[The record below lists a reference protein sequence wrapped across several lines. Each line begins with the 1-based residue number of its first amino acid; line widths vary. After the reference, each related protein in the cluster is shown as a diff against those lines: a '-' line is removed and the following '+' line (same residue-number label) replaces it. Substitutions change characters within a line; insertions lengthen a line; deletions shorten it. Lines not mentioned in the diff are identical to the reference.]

1 MKPNSGKA
9 ALLGAMCATVAAC
22 TDSRHGGE
30 RPNIIFFLVDDM
42 GWVDS
47 SVPYDGNIYPNNLR
61 FNTPNMERLARRGTI
76 FSNAYACPVSTPTRT
91 SLLSGM
97 NAAHTGIT
105 NWTSP
110 VKDTP
115 SDATGGAVAMMAPG
129 SVGQQGGMDIYPEG
143 YLTRPDW
150 TLNGMSPV
158 PGVDSTLYATPMVQL
173 LKDAGYFT
181 IHVGKGHWASAGTP
195 GASPYNMGFV
205 VNVAG
210 NVAGMPRSYQ
220 GEDNYGNTP
229 ERWNYLAVQNMTE
242 YYGTHT
248 HLTEA
253 LTREALK
260 TLDFPVENG
269 IPFYLYMSH
278 HGTHT
283 PIQRDDRFVEKYLE
297 AGMDEGQARYASMV
311 EGIDKSL
318 GDILDYLDDKGIA
331 ENTAIIFMTDN
342 GGNSENVQ
350 KGGVPHTQN
359 LPLREG
365 KGSVYEGGIRVPLIV
380 CWPGKVPA
388 GAREDTPAIAED
400 LFPTILDI
408 AGVSYDEPGA
418 IVQELDGQ
426 SLIPGLMAGGCAG
439 DGAEG
444 SAGVRAEGSALKGA
458 AEGSAGAGVLKG
470 AAKGS
475 AGAGAGSGAE
485 VGAERA
491 LIFHYPHQWK
501 PYRLDDIDYLSA
513 VRKGDWK
520 LVYRMRE
527 ARLEL
532 YNLREDIGET
542 HDLAAENPQKCAEL
556 ATILSDKLR
565 EWGSPMPF
573 NPAEG
578 KPVPFPD
585 EL

>member
-129 SVGQQGGMDIYPEG
+129 SVGQQGSMDIYPEG

-318 GDILDYLDDKGIA
+318 GDILNYLDDKGIA
-331 ENTAIIFMTDN
+331 DNTAIIFMTDN

-426 SLIPGLMAGGCAG
+426 SLIPGLMDGGCAG
-439 DGAEG
+439 GP
-444 SAGVRAEGSALKGA
+444 VLKGA
-458 AEGSAGAGVLKG
+458 AEGG
-470 AAKGS
+470 
-475 AGAGAGSGAE
+475 AGAGAGS
-485 VGAERA
+485 GAERA

>member
-318 GDILDYLDDKGIA
+318 GDILNYLDDKGIA

-426 SLIPGLMAGGCAG
+426 SLIPGLMDGGCAG

-444 SAGVRAEGSALKGA
+444 AVLKGA
-458 AEGSAGAGVLKG
+458 AEG
-470 AAKGS
+470 
-475 AGAGAGSGAE
+475 GSGS
-485 VGAERA
+485 GAERA

-573 NPAEG
+573 NPAKG

>member
-318 GDILDYLDDKGIA
+318 GDILNYLDDKGIA
-331 ENTAIIFMTDN
+331 DNTAIIFMTDN

-426 SLIPGLMAGGCAG
+426 SLIPEITAGG
-439 DGAEG
+439 
-444 SAGVRAEGSALKGA
+444 SVLKGA
-458 AEGSAGAGVLKG
+458 AEGGSGA
-470 AAKGS
+470 
-475 AGAGAGSGAE
+475 GAE

-573 NPAEG
+573 NPATG

>member
-318 GDILDYLDDKGIA
+318 GDILNYLDDKGIA
-331 ENTAIIFMTDN
+331 DNTAIIFMTDN

-426 SLIPGLMAGGCAG
+426 SLIPEITAG
-439 DGAEG
+439 E
-444 SAGVRAEGSALKGA
+444 SVLKGA
-458 AEGSAGAGVLKG
+458 AEG
-470 AAKGS
+470 
-475 AGAGAGSGAE
+475 GAGS
-485 VGAERA
+485 GAERA

-573 NPAEG
+573 NPATG

>member
-22 TDSRHGGE
+22 TDSRNGGE

-318 GDILDYLDDKGIA
+318 GDILNYLDDKGIA

-426 SLIPGLMAGGCAG
+426 SLIPEITAG
-439 DGAEG
+439 E
-444 SAGVRAEGSALKGA
+444 SVLKGA
-458 AEGSAGAGVLKG
+458 AEG
-470 AAKGS
+470 
-475 AGAGAGSGAE
+475 GAGS
-485 VGAERA
+485 GAERA

-532 YNLREDIGET
+532 YNLRDDIGET

>member
-22 TDSRHGGE
+22 TDSRNGGE

-318 GDILDYLDDKGIA
+318 GDILNYLDDKGIA
-331 ENTAIIFMTDN
+331 DNTAIIFMTDN

-350 KGGVPHTQN
+350 KGGVLHTQN

-426 SLIPGLMAGGCAG
+426 SLIPEITAGG
-439 DGAEG
+439 
-444 SAGVRAEGSALKGA
+444 SVLKGA
-458 AEGSAGAGVLKG
+458 AEG
-470 AAKGS
+470 
-475 AGAGAGSGAE
+475 GAGS
-485 VGAERA
+485 GAERA

>member
-22 TDSRHGGE
+22 TDSRNGGE

-242 YYGTHT
+242 YYGTHM

-318 GDILDYLDDKGIA
+318 GDILNYLDDKGIA
-331 ENTAIIFMTDN
+331 DNTAIIFMTDN

-426 SLIPGLMAGGCAG
+426 SLIPEITAGG
-439 DGAEG
+439 
-444 SAGVRAEGSALKGA
+444 SVLKGA
-458 AEGSAGAGVLKG
+458 AEGG
-470 AAKGS
+470 

>member
-22 TDSRHGGE
+22 TDSRNGGE

-318 GDILDYLDDKGIA
+318 GDILNYLDDKGIA
-331 ENTAIIFMTDN
+331 DNTAIIFMTDN

-426 SLIPGLMAGGCAG
+426 SLIPEITAGG
-439 DGAEG
+439 
-444 SAGVRAEGSALKGA
+444 SVLKGA
-458 AEGSAGAGVLKG
+458 AEG
-470 AAKGS
+470 
-475 AGAGAGSGAE
+475 GAGS
-485 VGAERA
+485 GAERA

-573 NPAEG
+573 NPATG

>member
-1 MKPNSGKA
+1 MKPNSGRA

-158 PGVDSTLYATPMVQL
+158 PGVDSTVYATPMVQL

-318 GDILDYLDDKGIA
+318 GDILNYLDDKGIA

-426 SLIPGLMAGGCAG
+426 SLIPEITAGG
-439 DGAEG
+439 
-444 SAGVRAEGSALKGA
+444 SVLKGA
-458 AEGSAGAGVLKG
+458 AEGGAG
-470 AAKGS
+470 S
-475 AGAGAGSGAE
+475 GAGAGAE

>member
-318 GDILDYLDDKGIA
+318 GDILNYLDDKGIA

-350 KGGVPHTQN
+350 KGGVLHTQN

-426 SLIPGLMAGGCAG
+426 SLIPGITAGG
-439 DGAEG
+439 
-444 SAGVRAEGSALKGA
+444 SVLKGA
-458 AEGSAGAGVLKG
+458 AEG
-470 AAKGS
+470 
-475 AGAGAGSGAE
+475 GSGS
-485 VGAERA
+485 GAERA

>member
-22 TDSRHGGE
+22 TDSRNGGE

-318 GDILDYLDDKGIA
+318 GDILNYLDDKGIA
-331 ENTAIIFMTDN
+331 DNTAIIFMTDN

-426 SLIPGLMAGGCAG
+426 SLIPEITAGG
-439 DGAEG
+439 
-444 SAGVRAEGSALKGA
+444 SVLKGA
-458 AEGSAGAGVLKG
+458 AEG
-470 AAKGS
+470 
-475 AGAGAGSGAE
+475 GAGS
-485 VGAERA
+485 GAERA

-573 NPAEG
+573 NPAKG

>member
-1 MKPNSGKA
+1 MKPNSGRA

-158 PGVDSTLYATPMVQL
+158 PGVDSTVYATPMVQL

-318 GDILDYLDDKGIA
+318 GDILNYLDDKGIA

-350 KGGVPHTQN
+350 KGGVLHTQN

-426 SLIPGLMAGGCAG
+426 SLIPEITAGG
-439 DGAEG
+439 
-444 SAGVRAEGSALKGA
+444 SVLKGA
-458 AEGSAGAGVLKG
+458 AEGGAG
-470 AAKGS
+470 S
-475 AGAGAGSGAE
+475 GAGAGAE

-573 NPAEG
+573 NPATG

>member
-318 GDILDYLDDKGIA
+318 GDILNYLDDKGIA

-426 SLIPGLMAGGCAG
+426 SLIPGITAGG
-439 DGAEG
+439 
-444 SAGVRAEGSALKGA
+444 SVLKGA
-458 AEGSAGAGVLKG
+458 AEG
-470 AAKGS
+470 
-475 AGAGAGSGAE
+475 GAGS
-485 VGAERA
+485 GAERA

>member
-22 TDSRHGGE
+22 TDSRNGGE

-318 GDILDYLDDKGIA
+318 GDILNYLDDKGIA

-426 SLIPGLMAGGCAG
+426 SLIPGITAGG
-439 DGAEG
+439 
-444 SAGVRAEGSALKGA
+444 SVLKGA
-458 AEGSAGAGVLKG
+458 AEG
-470 AAKGS
+470 
-475 AGAGAGSGAE
+475 GSGS
-485 VGAERA
+485 GAERA

-542 HDLAAENPQKCAEL
+542 YDLAAENPQKCAEL

-573 NPAEG
+573 NPATG

>member
-318 GDILDYLDDKGIA
+318 GNILNYLDDKGIA
-331 ENTAIIFMTDN
+331 DNTAIIFMTDN

-426 SLIPGLMAGGCAG
+426 SLIPGITAGG
-439 DGAEG
+439 
-444 SAGVRAEGSALKGA
+444 SVLKGA
-458 AEGSAGAGVLKG
+458 AEG
-470 AAKGS
+470 
-475 AGAGAGSGAE
+475 GSGS
-485 VGAERA
+485 GAERA

>member
-22 TDSRHGGE
+22 TDSRNGGE

-318 GDILDYLDDKGIA
+318 GDILNYLDDKGIA

-350 KGGVPHTQN
+350 KGGVLHTQN

-426 SLIPGLMAGGCAG
+426 SLIPEITAGG
-439 DGAEG
+439 
-444 SAGVRAEGSALKGA
+444 SVLKGA
-458 AEGSAGAGVLKG
+458 AEG
-470 AAKGS
+470 
-475 AGAGAGSGAE
+475 GSGS
-485 VGAERA
+485 GAERA

>member
-318 GDILDYLDDKGIA
+318 GDILNYLDDKGIA

-439 DGAEG
+439 G
-444 SAGVRAEGSALKGA
+444 SILKGA
-458 AEGSAGAGVLKG
+458 AEG
-470 AAKGS
+470 
-475 AGAGAGSGAE
+475 GAGS
-485 VGAERA
+485 GAERA

>member
-318 GDILDYLDDKGIA
+318 GDILNYLDDKGIA
-331 ENTAIIFMTDN
+331 DNTAIIFMTDN

-426 SLIPGLMAGGCAG
+426 SLIPEITAGG
-439 DGAEG
+439 
-444 SAGVRAEGSALKGA
+444 SVLKGA
-458 AEGSAGAGVLKG
+458 AEG
-470 AAKGS
+470 GS
-475 AGAGAGSGAE
+475 GSGAE

-556 ATILSDKLR
+556 ATILSNKLR

>member
-22 TDSRHGGE
+22 TDSRNGGE

-129 SVGQQGGMDIYPEG
+129 SVGQQGSMDIYPEG

-150 TLNGMSPV
+150 TLNGLSPV

-283 PIQRDDRFVEKYLE
+283 PIQRDDRFVEKYLD

-318 GDILDYLDDKGIA
+318 GDILNYLDDKGIA
-331 ENTAIIFMTDN
+331 DNTAIIFMTDN

-426 SLIPGLMAGGCAG
+426 SLIPEITAG
-439 DGAEG
+439 E
-444 SAGVRAEGSALKGA
+444 SVLKGA
-458 AEGSAGAGVLKG
+458 AEG
-470 AAKGS
+470 
-475 AGAGAGSGAE
+475 GAGS
-485 VGAERA
+485 GAERA

-573 NPAEG
+573 NPATG

>member
-129 SVGQQGGMDIYPEG
+129 SVGQQGSMDIYPEG

-318 GDILDYLDDKGIA
+318 GDILNYLDDKGIA

-350 KGGVPHTQN
+350 KGGVLHTQN

-426 SLIPGLMAGGCAG
+426 SLIPGITAGG
-439 DGAEG
+439 
-444 SAGVRAEGSALKGA
+444 SVLKGA
-458 AEGSAGAGVLKG
+458 AEG
-470 AAKGS
+470 
-475 AGAGAGSGAE
+475 GSGS
-485 VGAERA
+485 GAERA

>member
-129 SVGQQGGMDIYPEG
+129 SVGQQGSMDIYPEG

-318 GDILDYLDDKGIA
+318 GDILNYLDDKGIA

-426 SLIPGLMAGGCAG
+426 SLIPEITAGG
-439 DGAEG
+439 
-444 SAGVRAEGSALKGA
+444 SVLKGA
-458 AEGSAGAGVLKG
+458 AEG
-470 AAKGS
+470 
-475 AGAGAGSGAE
+475 GSGS
-485 VGAERA
+485 GAERA

>member
-150 TLNGMSPV
+150 TLNGLSPV
-158 PGVDSTLYATPMVQL
+158 PGVDSTVYATPMVQL

-318 GDILDYLDDKGIA
+318 GDILNYLDDKGIDD
-331 ENTAIIFMTDN
+331 NTAIIFMTDN

-426 SLIPGLMAGGCAG
+426 SLIPEITAGG
-439 DGAEG
+439 
-444 SAGVRAEGSALKGA
+444 SVLKGA
-458 AEGSAGAGVLKG
+458 AEG
-470 AAKGS
+470 
-475 AGAGAGSGAE
+475 GAGSGAE
-485 VGAERA
+485 CA

-532 YNLREDIGET
+532 YNLRDDIGET

-573 NPAEG
+573 NPAKG

>member
-22 TDSRHGGE
+22 TDSRNGGE

-350 KGGVPHTQN
+350 KGGVLHTQN

-426 SLIPGLMAGGCAG
+426 SLIPEITAG
-439 DGAEG
+439 E
-444 SAGVRAEGSALKGA
+444 SVLKGA
-458 AEGSAGAGVLKG
+458 AEG
-470 AAKGS
+470 
-475 AGAGAGSGAE
+475 GAGS
-485 VGAERA
+485 GAERA

-585 EL
+585 ELLWFGADGFCCSDS

>member
-318 GDILDYLDDKGIA
+318 GDILNYLDDKGIA

-426 SLIPGLMAGGCAG
+426 SLIPGITAGG
-439 DGAEG
+439 
-444 SAGVRAEGSALKGA
+444 SVLKGA
-458 AEGSAGAGVLKG
+458 AEG
-470 AAKGS
+470 
-475 AGAGAGSGAE
+475 GSGS
-485 VGAERA
+485 GAERA

-573 NPAEG
+573 NPATG